1 MPILISM
8 NDLKTFFGVRTRKE
22 SGAMLDLQS
31 RVNSYYHH
39 IIDSDPERDRLWITI
54 LITYTIVI
62 TVQQKRFYWWYPS
75 FNISLGKSTNNN
87 NNIITRNESIN
98 GSAYPNNQ
106 SEIDII
112 LNEYILKRMP
122 SDVSFFRM
130 TDINLSHAFEAIIT
144 PNEMT
149 TLEME
154 RIMTS
159 TRVVTITKMFKWLY
173 NRARPEQIAP
183 DIINKENGRLLI
195 SESAD
200 TPSYPSGHALQSYY
214 LATILSRKFP
224 AKTKA
229 IMDMATKCAN
239 VRIMAGLHYPSD
251 RDFAWWIVDNYLV
264 DV

>member
-1 MPILISM
+1 MIILPSINEVKS
-8 NDLKTFFGVRTRKE
+8 FFGIKVKKE
-22 SGAMLDLQS
+22 TGAILEIQS
-31 RVNSYYHH
+31 RMNSYYHH
-39 IIDSDPERDRLWITI
+39 IIEKDPERERIWIA
-54 LITYTIVI
+54 LIIVYIIVI
-62 TVQQKRFYWWYPS
+62 TVQQERFYWWYPS
-75 FNISLGKSTNNN
+75 FNISLYIGN
-87 NNIITRNESIN
+87 N
-98 GSAYPNNQ
+98 GSGGAYPNNK

-112 LNEYILKRMP
+112 MNEYILKRMP

-130 TDINLSHAFEAIIT
+130 TDNSPAHAFEAIIT
-144 PNEMT
+144 PNEMPT
-149 TLEME
+149 IEME

-159 TRVVTITKMFKWLY
+159 ARVITVTKMFKWLY
-173 NRARPEQIAP
+173 NRARPAKIAP

-195 SESAD
+195 SETAD
-200 TPSYPSGHALQSYY
+200 TPAYPSGHALQSYY
-214 LATILSRKFP
+214 LAIILSRKFP

>member
-1 MPILISM
+1 MPVLPSI
-8 NDLKTFFGVRTRKE
+8 NEVKTFFGMRTSKE
-22 SGAMLDLQS
+22 SGAIIEIKN

-39 IIDSDPERDRLWITI
+39 IVERDPERERLWIALI
-54 LITYTIVI
+54 ITYIIVI
-62 TVQQKRFYWWYPS
+62 SVQQKRFYWWYPS
-75 FNISLGKSTNNN
+75 FNISLGKSTNSH
-87 NNIITRNESIN
+87 IIDGIESST
-98 GSAYPNNQ
+98 GGAYPNNQ

-112 LNEYILKRMP
+112 MNEYILKRMP

-130 TDINLSHAFEAIIT
+130 TDVSPARAFEAIIT

-154 RIMTS
+154 QIMTS
-159 TRVVTITKMFKWLY
+159 VRVVTITRMFKWLY
-173 NRARPEQIAP
+173 NRARPYQIATEV
-183 DIINKENGRLLI
+183 INKENGRLLI
-195 SESAD
+195 SETAD

-214 LATILSRKFP
+214 LAIILSRKFP

-264 DV
+264 DF